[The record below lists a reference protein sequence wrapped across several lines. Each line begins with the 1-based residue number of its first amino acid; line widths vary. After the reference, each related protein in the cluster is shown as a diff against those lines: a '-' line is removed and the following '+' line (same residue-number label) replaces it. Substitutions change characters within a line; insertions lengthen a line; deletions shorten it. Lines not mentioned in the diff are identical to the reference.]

1 MQLPKKNIN
10 NTDFKESCLT
20 HRALQRMARQVRRK
34 TMDIIFKTG
43 SPHIGSSFSIVEI
56 LTVLYFRILSI
67 NRRDR
72 EKTDRDRFILS
83 KGHACPALYVTLFFR
98 GLMTQESLDGF
109 AVDQGSLDHHPTKN
123 LSSGIELSTG
133 SLGHGLSVACGMA
146 FSAKYDRSPAR
157 IFVLMGDGELNEGSN
172 WEAILFAAHWK
183 LDNLVAIIDYNRIQA
198 LGRTEEILDLDP
210 LPDKWHSF
218 GWEVAVVDGH
228 NIDEL
233 VETLEKVPLTVGKP
247 TVIIANTTKGK
258 GICFMENDLLWH
270 YRCPDDEEYAKA
282 TCELNEL

>member
-1 MQLPKKNIN
+1 MPLPEKNIN
-10 NTDFKESCLT
+10 NIDSKDSCLT
-20 HRALQRMARQVRRK
+20 LGVLQRMARQVRRK
-34 TMDIIFKTG
+34 TMEIIYKTG

-67 NRRDR
+67 TPG
-72 EKTDRDRFILS
+72 EMESPERDRFILS
-83 KGHACPALYVTLFFR
+83 KGHACPALYVTLFLR

-109 AVDQGSLDHHPTKN
+109 AVDQGCLEHHPTKN

-146 FSAKYDRSPAR
+146 FAAKYDRSPAR
-157 IFVLMGDGELNEGSN
+157 IFTLMGDGELNEGSN

-210 LPDKWHSF
+210 LPDKWRSF

-228 NIDEL
+228 DINELLKVFENISIHAQ
-233 VETLEKVPLTVGKP
+233 KP

-258 GICFMENDLLWH
+258 GVCFMENDLLWH